1 MDVRFVHSID
11 VYTRLARMT
20 AERIIEA
27 AAAGLRSAATHSGH
41 RCINNINTGIDGT
54 GVSVDSIAAAF
65 MCVQMYRQ
73 VNSVFEST
81 DKAVRRL
88 RF

>member
-1 MDVRFVHSID
+1 
-11 VYTRLARMT
+11 MT